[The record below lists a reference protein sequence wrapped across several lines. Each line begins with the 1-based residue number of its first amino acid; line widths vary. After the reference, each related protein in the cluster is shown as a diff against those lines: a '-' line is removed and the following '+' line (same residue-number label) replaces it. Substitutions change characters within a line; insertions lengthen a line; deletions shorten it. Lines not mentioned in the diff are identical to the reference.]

1 MKEFKNIPSK
11 LYEKTNDWITK
22 EKNLTKTK
30 YPYHETKPK
39 PRRIMS
45 ASASHSHRVLPPGHT
60 LIPNPNYNN
69 FKNSKN
75 DGVSMFENYYHD
87 KMVEKKLIPSLEEE
101 KAQQKKDDLDYQFE
115 AHLRELRA
123 CNNIESQINEQYESI
138 KKAQLKANTPSVND
152 KGVILQK
159 NNKNYVEENKQKI
172 IKGQVQKKIS
182 VNNNVNKLEQNPFHK
197 EYGKTPKYLQNMK
210 IEAEK
215 QKEIDKLKK
224 EQEKYRS
231 LAKMFFKD
239 AAVALIVY
247 DITSKKSFE
256 EIKNYW
262 MNLVKENGPKQIIMY
277 IVGNKCDLSEKE
289 AVNEDE
295 VRDYAINQN
304 VSFYLTSAKNAIGID
319 DLFDEIGKKYLSPEF
334 NNSEEIIQRKMR
346 KNEVTK
352 VNKEASL
359 LTLVTSFFLIFLCII
374 SSLLLNSGDRYFF
387 PISSNKSSIPIA
399 FLADVK

>member
-45 ASASHSHRVLPPGHT
+45 ASASHSHRVLPPGHI

-224 EQEKYRS
+224 EQEKYPKGTR
-231 LAKMFFKD
+231 LLTEDERLFTLNK
-239 AAVALIVY
+239 LLE
-247 DITSKKSFE
+247 SKK
-256 EIKNYW
+256 EIE
-262 MNLVKENGPKQIIMY
+262 NLVAKLPITMNSQAVKNKQEELY
-277 IVGNKCDLSEKE
+277 KKL
-289 AVNEDE
+289 DE
-295 VRDYAINQN
+295 ID
-304 VSFYLTSAKNAIGID
+304 NAIAT
-319 DLFDEIGKKYLSPEF
+319 FSRKKVF
-334 NNSEEIIQRKMR
+334 
-346 KNEVTK
+346 VK
-352 VNKEASL
+352 VDS
-359 LTLVTSFFLIFLCII
+359 
-374 SSLLLNSGDRYFF
+374 
-387 PISSNKSSIPIA
+387 
-399 FLADVK
+399 

>member
-224 EQEKYRS
+224 EQEKYPKGTR
-231 LAKMFFKD
+231 LLTEDERLFTLNK
-239 AAVALIVY
+239 LLE
-247 DITSKKSFE
+247 SKK
-256 EIKNYW
+256 EIE
-262 MNLVKENGPKQIIMY
+262 NLVAKLPITMNSQAVKNKQEELY
-277 IVGNKCDLSEKE
+277 KKL
-289 AVNEDE
+289 DE
-295 VRDYAINQN
+295 ID
-304 VSFYLTSAKNAIGID
+304 NAIAT
-319 DLFDEIGKKYLSPEF
+319 FSRKKVF
-334 NNSEEIIQRKMR
+334 
-346 KNEVTK
+346 VK
-352 VNKEASL
+352 VDS
-359 LTLVTSFFLIFLCII
+359 
-374 SSLLLNSGDRYFF
+374 
-387 PISSNKSSIPIA
+387 
-399 FLADVK
+399 